1 MPATSSA
8 AVMSLNGAAE
18 PAPGEGSGEGDGSA
32 GGEISGEGP
41 SGDAPPP
48 HPAKARIHNAEKT
61 AIMYF
66 FKLLYSLQSAVRLTV
81 SFTYVNPQLA
91 PQPLYRVLPAPLAF
105 KKRRHVLKEHPSGRT
120 GLVHGKVINISDHIY
135 ICVYILPA

>member
-1 MPATSSA
+1 MIPLTPCSGIFIIHHISA
-8 AVMSLNGAAE
+8 DYKGGL
-18 PAPGEGSGEGDGSA
+18 SG
-32 GGEISGEGP
+32 GGG
-41 SGDAPPP
+41 
-48 HPAKARIHNAEKT
+48 
-61 AIMYF
+61 
-66 FKLLYSLQSAVRLTV
+66 LTV

-135 ICVYILPA
+135 VCVYILPA